1 MHRITVFCL
10 LLWSAPV
17 LAGPFVVSSPDSTS
31 AKKIKVSGDLKDGP
45 TKNSLTLPKVELA
58 TAITSRLDFAV
69 EVPYK
74 TIEQDHAD
82 TESGI
87 GDMDIK
93 SKWNFYRS
101 GPLALAMEPEL
112 SLPTGDADRGLGND
126 DAGIKLPLILGYSTQ
141 AWDFGSELG
150 YQHVFHQHEDS
161 GYWGFLAL
169 RSLTPTLK
177 MGAEIVAESSDA
189 KLRQIDTLANIG
201 LKWKLPERFELQA
214 LVGRTLHS
222 EDGDITR
229 QYKLALEKKF

>member
-1 MHRITVFCL
+1 MHKTTVFFL

-17 LAGPFVVSSPDSTS
+17 LAGPFVVSSPNSTT
-31 AKKIKVSGDLKDGP
+31 AKKVKVTGDLKDGP
-45 TKNSLTLPKVELA
+45 TRNSLTLPKVELA
-58 TAITSRLDFAV
+58 TPITSRLDLAV

-87 GDMDIK
+87 GDAEIK
-93 SKWNFYRS
+93 SKWNFFRS
-101 GPLALAMEPEL
+101 GPMALAMEPEL

-126 DAGIKLPLILGYSTQ
+126 DAGIKLPLILGYSTK
-141 AWDFGSELG
+141 AWNFGSELG
-150 YQHVFHQHEDS
+150 YEHLFHQHEDS

-169 RSLTPTLK
+169 RSVTPTLK
-177 MGAEIVAESSDA
+177 VGAEIVAESSDA

-222 EDGDITR
+222 QDGDITR